1 MSLNGLEGWA
11 SKEFDQIIV
20 QGNRAAELPGFLNLK
35 LRFPK
40 ILYWFG
46 AVFLGFGQRE
56 DRSRTL
62 TRTHAVCAQLPESFR
77 FLFFFSSWIGNFKC
91 AVKELPCIWYKIF
104 RQELCCLVIFIS
116 VKFCEDMTLPN
127 EFCSR
132 IFSVVSLLGTN
143 LSFHRSPHLPFS
155 SRSSS
160 TWELG
165 EDWKEEENWK
175 VCLKVTLASSLLLL

>member
-1 MSLNGLEGWA
+1 
-11 SKEFDQIIV
+11 V
-20 QGNRAAELPGFLNLK
+20 QGNRVAELPRFLNFK

-46 AVFLGFGQRE
+46 AVFLGFGQE
-56 DRSRTL
+56 EERSRTQIRP
-62 TRTHAVCAQLPESFR
+62 RTQAVCGNFPESFR

-104 RQELCCLVIFIS
+104 RLKVSCLVTFIS
-116 VKFCEDMTLPN
+116 VKSCESMTLPN
-127 EFCSR
+127 KFCSR
-132 IFSVVSLLGTN
+132 IFTVVSLLGTN

-165 EDWKEEENWK
+165 EDWKEDENWK
-175 VCLKVTLASSLLLL
+175 VCLKLTLASSLLLL